1 MGYIVID
8 EKKLEEA
15 ISLWNNQSYKQQ
27 VKGDISRAE
36 VDASHLLEVLQKEE
50 KEINDRIQSL
60 EARRNN
66 LNELMKFAK
75 SKL

>member
-36 VDASHLLEVLQKEE
+36 ADASHLLEVLQKEE